1 MESTLKTET
10 FTTAQLGNTVL
21 ATMTIQKNADLL
33 LQRILLAGRLL
44 DVFNELLAMAL
55 TCLSH
60 FPLVLSRMWFL
71 CDTGSV
77 AWHDFYAGR

>member
-1 MESTLKTET
+1 MESTSKTET
-10 FTTAQLGNTVL
+10 FTTAQLGNTGL
-21 ATMTIQKNADLL
+21 ATMTIHKNADLL

-77 AWHDFYAGR
+77 ARHDFYAGR